1 MQNPS
6 RYRLPLVILVVLL
19 ATILAGTAALFGFS
33 SERQAP
39 VPDWIWCSRTS
50 QSGEQ
55 CSLSLRFEA
64 RRDVRATSLR
74 IAASGPARV
83 QLDGMPIGATGGAGE
98 PVDLPIRDLKVG
110 SHELRID
117 ASHGSGTPGICAMV
131 DLPGSDRGRIVT
143 DASWQQASAGGGSMA
158 SVTATYASGPRPSPF
173 GNVPPS
179 VTEAKDARF
188 WVVLLMLVLATV
200 LACMAGPVLRPPG
213 PGRHGLWVAD
223 LAVVFPSILYASA
236 AFVITSLAASDLG
249 TGIIVALHVGST
261 AVFVLVLIAWKTGT
275 QFMAND
281 QAHHRA
287 ELSGYDAMCEAA
299 ELLKLDLSSA
309 PEETRSA
316 LRAGIHELAESIRYS
331 STGTAVPDVDRAI
344 LEGIHALRTALRDG
358 GDPQATDQCSRRI
371 RGVIERLREREVRLQ
386 SGRRA

>member
-6 RYRLPLVILVVLL
+6 PYRLPLLILVVLL

-50 QSGEQ
+50 QPGEQ

-83 QLDGMPIGATGGAGE
+83 QLDGMPIGATGGSGE
-98 PVDLPIRDLKVG
+98 PADLPIRDLKAG

-131 DLPGSDRGRIVT
+131 ELPGSDRGRVVT
-143 DASWQQASAGGGSMA
+143 DASWQEASAGSGSMA

-179 VTEAKDARF
+179 VTEARDARF
-188 WVVLLMLVLATV
+188 WVVLLMLMLAMV
-200 LACMAGPVLRPPG
+200 IACMAGPVLRPPG
-213 PGRHGLWVAD
+213 AGRRDLWVAD

-236 AFVITSLAASDLG
+236 AFVITSLAAADLG
-249 TGIIVALHVGST
+249 TGLIVALHVVST

-275 QFMAND
+275 EFIARD
-281 QAHHRA
+281 QVQHRA
-287 ELSGYDAMCEAA
+287 ELSGYDAMCEAV

-309 PEETRSA
+309 PEGTRSA
-316 LRAGIHELAESIRYS
+316 LRAGIHELAESVRYS

-344 LEGIHALRTALRDG
+344 LEGIQALRASLRNG
-358 GDPQATDQCSRRI
+358 GDAQGTDQCSRRI
-371 RGVIERLREREVRLQ
+371 HAVIDRLREREIRLQ